1 MIIDW
6 NLEEEEKKKMGI
18 TNVNLTDGYVGD
30 WIRINKYRITMIVK
44 SCYVPAVVY
53 CSLYQS
59 QISYR
64 DEFVFE
70 EVDRSY
76 HGTCIAVLF
85 DIPNNPDHQLAHHK
99 NMVYLKID

>member
-1 MIIDW
+1 MI
-6 NLEEEEKKKMGI
+6 E
-18 TNVNLTDGYVGD
+18 
-30 WIRINKYRITMIVK
+30 IRINKYRITMIVK

-70 EVDRSY
+70 EVNRSY
-76 HGTCIAVLF
+76 HGKHIAVH
-85 DIPNNPDHQLAHHK
+85 DIPNNPDHQLVHHK
-99 NMVYLKID
+99 GKVYLKSIRN

>member
-1 MIIDW
+1 
-6 NLEEEEKKKMGI
+6 MG
-18 TNVNLTDGYVGD
+18 GD
-30 WIRINKYRITMIVK
+30 MWLIETRKDKYRISTMIVK

-70 EVDRSY
+70 EVDRSC
-76 HGTCIAVLF
+76 HGTHIAVQC
-85 DIPNNPDHQLAHHK
+85 DIPNNPDHQLVPHK
-99 NMVYLKID
+99 SKVYLEID

>member
-1 MIIDW
+1 
-6 NLEEEEKKKMGI
+6 
-18 TNVNLTDGYVGD
+18 
-30 WIRINKYRITMIVK
+30 MIVK
-44 SCYVPAVVY
+44 SYYGPAVVY

-76 HGTCIAVLF
+76 HGTHIAVQC
-85 DIPNNPDHQLAHHK
+85 DIPSNPDHQLVHHK
-99 NMVYLKID
+99 NKVYLQSI